1 MSISRKVVILIIIA
15 LAGLTSIAAVSI
27 LEGEH
32 RIANLAICV
41 VTGIAVLAWGFYL
54 FHSSFRLIQGS
65 MQTLNQVIGSV
76 EQTSTRSYFTSK
88 NLADGAAT
96 QAASLEETAASLEEI
111 KAMTV
116 SNAENASKGRE
127 LMQSAL
133 VVIRDSDQSMN
144 EMTVAM
150 NEIYQASKEIGNI
163 IKKIDEI
170 AFQTNLLA
178 LNAAVEAARAG
189 EHGAGFAVVA
199 DEVRNLALRSTD
211 SARETQELIQNSL
224 NKVTV
229 GVELV
234 EKTEGK
240 FKEVID
246 ATGEVG
252 GLVNEIAQACT
263 EQRTGLEQIATA
275 MNEIDMVTQRS
286 VEQATESA
294 DVSEEMEHEAGSLR
308 ATVSELSLVL
318 DGHHIRN
325 DARQLVKKAL
335 KMARKSG
342 LQSTL
347 AAIQDKNG
355 PFTKGDEL
363 YVYAG
368 STDYVTLLAHPV
380 MPDKLCGPDISGMA
394 DIKGKTFFNDLIQ
407 VAESS
412 GEGWVSYWWPKPGES
427 ASSLKSTYLMK
438 VPGEAAYFG
447 CGIYA

>member
-1 MSISRKVVILIIIA
+1 MSIGRKVIILIIIA
-15 LAGLTSIAAVSI
+15 LAGLISIAAVDI
-27 LEGEH
+27 LGCEYPGS
-32 RIANLAICV
+32 NLVICA
-41 VTGIAVLAWGFYL
+41 VTGIAILAWGFYL
-54 FHSSFRLIQGS
+54 FYSSFRLIHGS

-88 NLADGAAT
+88 NLADGAST

-116 SNAENASKGRE
+116 SNADNACKGRD
-127 LMQSAL
+127 LMQKAL

-150 NEIYQASKEIGNI
+150 NEIHQSSRDISNI

-170 AFQTNLLA
+170 SFQTNLLA

-199 DEVRNLALRSTD
+199 EEVRNLALRSTEAAKD
-211 SARETQELIQNSL
+211 TQEMIQNSL
-224 NKVTV
+224 DKVIV

-240 FKEVID
+240 FKDVID
-246 ATGEVG
+246 SSDAVG
-252 GLVNEIAQACT
+252 GLVDEIAQACI

-275 MNEIDMVTQRS
+275 MNEIDMVTHKS
-286 VEQATESA
+286 VEQASESA
-294 DVSEEMEHEAGSLR
+294 DISGEIEHEAGSLR
-308 ATVSELSLVL
+308 ETVSELALVL
-318 DGHHIRN
+318 DGNHIRN

-380 MPDKLCGPDISGMA
+380 TPDKLCGPDLSELA

-407 VAESS
+407 LAESR

-427 ASSLKSTYLMK
+427 APSLKSTFLMK
-438 VPGEAAYFG
+438 VPGEKVYFG